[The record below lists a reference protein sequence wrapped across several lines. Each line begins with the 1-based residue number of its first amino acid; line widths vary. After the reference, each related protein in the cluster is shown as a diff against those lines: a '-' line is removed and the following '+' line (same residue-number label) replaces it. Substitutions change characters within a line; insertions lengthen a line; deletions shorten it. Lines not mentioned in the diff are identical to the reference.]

1 MRALKQMLAVAVF
14 GLILAPLSSAF
25 GQESYDR
32 YIELLRSDIQTQK
45 VALLTEALE
54 LSDEQGAAFWPVYR
68 EYETKLAGISDRY
81 ITLIKDFA
89 GSFESM
95 TDEKAKEL
103 AETSIKIE
111 EDRIKLRKDYFKKF
125 DKQVNST
132 VAARW
137 LQLERTITNLILL
150 QVQTELPLIP

>member
-1 MRALKQMLAVAVF
+1 MRALKQILAVAVL
-14 GLILAPLSSAF
+14 GLVLAPLSSAF

-54 LSDEQGAAFWPVYR
+54 LTDEQGSAFWPIYR
-68 EYETKLAGISDRY
+68 EYDTKLAAISDRY
-81 ITLIKDFA
+81 IALIKDFA
-89 GSFESM
+89 DSFETM

-125 DKQVNST
+125 NKDVDSRT
-132 VAARW
+132 AARW